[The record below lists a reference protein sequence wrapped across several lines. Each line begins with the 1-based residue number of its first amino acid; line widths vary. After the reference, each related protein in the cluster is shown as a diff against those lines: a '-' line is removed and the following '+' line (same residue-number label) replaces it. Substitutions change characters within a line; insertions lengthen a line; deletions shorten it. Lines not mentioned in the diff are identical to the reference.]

1 MASPGPT
8 TARNTTAG
16 NSPTSTE
23 GNDFTEVDGR
33 EQYYVKKEAE
43 FNAVADLLKPV
54 QKGFRDNKSS
64 MHNSSHTAHAVKG
77 TVAIAQPKL
86 EIKFD
91 KFDKAA
97 LFLNEQPKRVL
108 AGGENMRLE
117 IKKLKFE
124 IVNLKDDIGE
134 LEKERNGLS
143 EENQYL
149 KQELT
154 AQKLRAEAEMEAI
167 RETMYRA
174 FYFAEYAAENKAN
187 MECMGEFWGIWR
199 NQYTQDKVAE
209 LLFQIKNQAVTIDKL
224 RKNKRIKTK
233 ASLETMK
240 QIQNRILKD
249 KCLEAWKQYTNHE
262 MAEKHVEKMAK
273 KLREKQEKIDE
284 QKKEIK
290 QLKDMVA
297 VLEAAMADNK
307 ELLLLQ
313 EQLKAEIA
321 ALNVQIEEMNADY
334 EELAAEAAAVRAE
347 FEAYRKEIERE
358 KADTTDYKGLSQRF
372 AKLFQR
378 EQQERIKFQTKLH
391 ILATPEEMQ
400 KLIKQDEYE
409 AIVGRLEEYDKMFE
423 YLRAEMAN
431 AENYR
436 TQIHDLKLILKDANK
451 QMSRMADIKKKNQQ
465 LEQAIGIKEE
475 EGVKGFVERWIKASD
490 EVNKARHECR
500 RMFEEIESVRR
511 QREIFKLN
519 YQTEVASH
527 VATCYRALRLTATVD
542 EKDVLAALQ
551 VAAEGGPLPPGEQDD
566 HEPTE
571 DARMKTVLENQ
582 RKELESWLVDYVEEE
597 EEWLEQRQARNAE
610 LRVLRDKIDE
620 RGRTPALYSV
630 TQATGEVVRIKGDGS
645 LGMPGAGGGGGAAGG
660 RASSTRIPRG
670 ATRPGSKGRTSTRT
684 PFDAAGMLYQRSSRP
699 PVNPKGLRGV
709 GLQSPPRNVVKV
721 STGRASSGGGGTKQ
735 QEPAHIAPSFDHRRG
750 ILIQPQP
757 AQQQNKNLQQGGS
770 SSSSRPPPPHQ
781 HHQHQATDRE
791 DLEEQE
797 ATRQRA
803 MRSTT
808 GFTKVREKRKRSY
821 LMNEDEDVFIPD
833 HDKKGAQGVNQNRVK
848 KFGVPGD
855 VDPIPGG
862 GRGSPRSRQKERE
875 KVSPRVHYE
884 SYETHIPESL
894 YREEY
899 RHPVPEQGFGGE
911 GVRGQA
917 IHMDGFF
924 ERRDIHGYRDWYQHS
939 TSPPPRGGHPAPPGG
954 SGSSAFPV
962 KREDWNVNLTME
974 EMKTMQD
981 EDRLAAGMIQADKNG
996 NLQRRFVAPQLGG
1009 GSGARGGNFE
1019 GSHQSPNFRDTSSL
1033 EPTRRSIVR
1042 HAGVFADENPLAQ
1055 AQGLGI
1061 VEQMVLERAPK
1072 DALPKDIRNTLT
1084 ELQKEFPAIKGE
1096 PLLGKRKAGSPARSP
1111 GGRAGQR
1118 AFKKKEDSDEETAAL
1133 MGYQKPKFAK
1143 IGQLDAE
1150 GFPVEEALPKPLSR
1164 ETLNPYKEDD
1174 EDRANALTQDVME
1187 EEFKD
1192 ALDRINEDRRLVKS
1206 REKKNEALFANL
1218 DKRYEDD
1225 KVLRKHYAGV
1235 KWKPGG

>member
-1 MASPGPT
+1 
-8 TARNTTAG
+8 
-16 NSPTSTE
+16 
-23 GNDFTEVDGR
+23 
-33 EQYYVKKEAE
+33 
-43 FNAVADLLKPV
+43 
-54 QKGFRDNKSS
+54 
-64 MHNSSHTAHAVKG
+64 
-77 TVAIAQPKL
+77 
-86 EIKFD
+86 
-91 KFDKAA
+91 
-97 LFLNEQPKRVL
+97 
-108 AGGENMRLE
+108 
-117 IKKLKFE
+117 
-124 IVNLKDDIGE
+124 
-134 LEKERNGLS
+134 
-143 EENQYL
+143 
-149 KQELT
+149 
-154 AQKLRAEAEMEAI
+154 MEAI

-855 VDPIPGG
+855 V
-862 GRGSPRSRQKERE
+862 
-875 KVSPRVHYE
+875 SPRVHYE

-1061 VEQMVLERAPK
+1061 VEQM
-1072 DALPKDIRNTLT
+1072 
-1084 ELQKEFPAIKGE
+1084 
-1096 PLLGKRKAGSPARSP
+1096 
-1111 GGRAGQR
+1111 
-1118 AFKKKEDSDEETAAL
+1118 ETAAL